1 MTWFRTTFLL
11 PMRCREILQ
20 ISHPLNWELLE
31 YNDNFATAL
40 KEKSWTLIQPY
51 LLNLA
56 LLRHLHPSLRFLYTW
71 SVGKIIKISVL
82 QSSVLSIYWIHFVLC
97 TTIPINLMWIL
108 PKCKTLRNVC
118 NYIAT
123 DRLIGSKY
131 CTFPQLLTQL
141 KQLY

>member
-1 MTWFRTTFLL
+1 MTWFLTTFLL

-97 TTIPINLMWIL
+97 TTIPFNLMWIL
-108 PKCKTLRNVC
+108 PKSKTLRNVC

-123 DRLIGSKY
+123 DRLIGSKKSPNNALFHSY
-131 CTFPQLLTQL
+131 WLN
-141 KQLY
+141 

>member
-20 ISHPLNWELLE
+20 ISHPLNWELSE

-40 KEKSWTLIQPY
+40 KGKSWTLIQPY

-97 TTIPINLMWIL
+97 TTIPFNLMWIL
-108 PKCKTLRNVC
+108 PKSKTLRNVC
-118 NYIAT
+118 NHIAT
-123 DRLIGSKY
+123 YRLIGSKKS
-131 CTFPQLLTQL
+131 PNNALLHN
-141 KQLY
+141 